1 MRTYLL
7 YTLVITLLYS
17 GSSYAQEPSI
27 TRWKKAVVKVES
39 IQQRY
44 TPEQVDV
51 LLQKKLDSIKH
62 GISQHETYDI
72 RDGLA
77 GIRDTMRGTGLF
89 IADGVKIYLVTAKHI
104 IRATELSKGLETITD
119 LVTIRADVADKKTN
133 DIYLLNLTTGFSK
146 YKPFILSSDDL
157 DLGIISFQKNG
168 YKAIVAYL
176 MQIGVVPMPIISI
189 QEGRGPGNGIFT
201 IGFPGLSG
209 SKKAELSN
217 GKMGSA
223 DKSSFT
229 AEMPVY
235 PGNSGGP
242 VIMNNKLIGILGYPA
257 GITNKTDAATHP
269 FVKTN
274 SATVIN
280 ASVII
285 PLLRKLQANERNP
298 TFNK

>member
-7 YTLVITLLYS
+7 FTFVITLLYS

-89 IADGVKIYLVTAKHI
+89 IADGPKIYLVTAKHI
-104 IRATELSKGLETITD
+104 IKATELSKGLETITD
-119 LVTIRADVADKKTN
+119 LVTIKADAADKETN

-146 YKPFILSSDDL
+146 YKPFVLSSDDE
-157 DLGIISFQKNG
+157 DLGIISFQKND
-168 YKAIVAYL
+168 YKSIVAYL
-176 MQIGVVPMPIISI
+176 KQIGVVPIPITTV
-189 QEGRGPGNGIFT
+189 QDGHGPGNGIFAV
-201 IGFPGLSG
+201 GFPGLSG
-209 SKKAELSN
+209 SKKAEVSN
-217 GKMGSA
+217 GKVSSINN
-223 DKSSFT
+223 SSFI
-229 AEMPVY
+229 ADIAVY

-242 VIMNNKLIGILGYPA
+242 VVMNNKLVGIVSYPS
-257 GITNKTDAATHP
+257 GVTNKTDAAMHP
-269 FVKTN
+269 FVKAN

-280 ASVII
+280 ASAIF
-285 PLLRKLQANERNP
+285 PLLRKLQTNERNP
-298 TFNK
+298 TFNQ